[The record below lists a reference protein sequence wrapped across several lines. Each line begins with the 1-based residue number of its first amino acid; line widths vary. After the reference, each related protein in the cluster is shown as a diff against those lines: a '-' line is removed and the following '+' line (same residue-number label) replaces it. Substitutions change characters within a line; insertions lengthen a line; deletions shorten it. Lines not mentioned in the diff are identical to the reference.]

1 MDNATAIKLI
11 NKNEPGL
18 IVEDAGSHL
27 NLRRV
32 EDGPIHSIMVP
43 QENKAAPMTL
53 EQETEQLQQM
63 VMIALQMLPMAP
75 DKPIIP
81 LGTMPRKS

>member
-32 EDGPIHSIMVP
+32 GYVAIGF
-43 QENKAAPMTL
+43 QE
-53 EQETEQLQQM
+53 
-63 VMIALQMLPMAP
+63 
-75 DKPIIP
+75 
-81 LGTMPRKS
+81 